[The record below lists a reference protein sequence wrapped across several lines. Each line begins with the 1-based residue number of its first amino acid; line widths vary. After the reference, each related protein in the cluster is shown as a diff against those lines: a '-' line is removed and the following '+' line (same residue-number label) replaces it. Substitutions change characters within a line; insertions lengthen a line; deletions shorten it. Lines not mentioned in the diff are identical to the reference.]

1 LLVLNGV
8 RNINIPPER
17 MNFTRNRSNAE
28 MIAMPDT
35 PDKSVVTRNSLLTSV
50 LLAFALWL
58 LWRLSPILSPFLLA
72 TVLAYICNPVVG
84 WMELK
89 RIPRT
94 LATLLT
100 MLLLAGILAGLVL
113 ILAPL
118 VQHETQLFMERLPTS
133 IDWLKLHAIPWL
145 QAKFGVDASLDM
157 EQIRVYLIDHIKNA
171 GGLAEGLLPSLKS
184 GSLALVGIAVH
195 LLLVPVVFFYALRD
209 WKGMLAQLEILI
221 PRRWQIDT
229 LQIAQEIDQVLSEF
243 LRGQISVM
251 LLMAVYYSLALHL
264 TGLEFALPIGIVTGL
279 LVFIPYLGMATGL
292 SLAVLAALMQFQDIH
307 GLLPVLIAFGIG
319 QALEGTI
326 VTPWLVGERIGL
338 HPVAVIFALLAFGQ
352 LFGFFGVLLALPASA
367 ALLVGLRRLR
377 RRYLESD
384 FFSAEAK

>member
-1 LLVLNGV
+1 M
-8 RNINIPPER
+8 IPSER

-28 MIAMPDT
+28 IITMPNAS
-35 PDKSVVTRNSLLTSV
+35 DKSLAARNPLLIGV
-50 LLAFALWL
+50 LFAIALWL

-72 TVLAYICNPVVG
+72 AVMAYICNPLVG
-84 WMELK
+84 WMEQK

-94 LATLLT
+94 VAVLLT
-100 MLLLAGILAGLVL
+100 MLLLAGVIAGLVL

-118 VQHETQLFMERLPTS
+118 VQHETQLFVERLPTTL
-133 IDWLKLHAIPWL
+133 DWFKSHALPWL

-157 EQIRVYLIDHIKNA
+157 EQVRTYLIAHLKNA
-171 GGLAEGLLPSLKS
+171 GGLVEQLLPSLKS
-184 GSLALVGIAVH
+184 GGLALVGIAVN

-209 WKGMLAQLEILI
+209 WKNMLAQLEILI

-243 LRGQISVM
+243 LRGQLSVM
-251 LLMAVYYSLALHL
+251 LLMATYYSIALHL
-264 TGLEFALPIGIVTGL
+264 SGLEFALPIGIVTGL

-292 SLAVLAALMQFQDIH
+292 SLAMLAAMMQFQSP
-307 GLLPVLIAFGIG
+307 GELVPVLIAFGIG

-326 VTPWLVGERIGL
+326 VTPLLVGERIGL
-338 HPVAVIFALLAFGQ
+338 HPVVVIFALLAFGQ

-377 RRYLESD
+377 RHYLESD
-384 FFSAEAK
+384 FFSAPK